1 VAVIEP
7 ANTRLMPLFIRLG
20 IARDTEESG
29 NTVLRFRKQ
38 DFLSFLDQDSQA
50 QIHYRRYF
58 WYEQPYFCDCVLP
71 RLNHP
76 AGLLLLRMALAALN
90 RFLFFF
96 RTKSAAVITK
106 PRREAL
112 AL

>member
-1 VAVIEP
+1 
-7 ANTRLMPLFIRLG
+7 MPLFIRLG
-20 IARDTEESG
+20 IAFDTEESA
-29 NTVLRFRKQ
+29 NTVLCFQKQ
-38 DFLSFLDQDSQA
+38 DFLSFLGQDPKA
-50 QIHYRRYF
+50 QIYYRRYF
-58 WYEQPYFCDCVLP
+58 WYEQSYFCDHVLP

-106 PRREAL
+106 PRREAP